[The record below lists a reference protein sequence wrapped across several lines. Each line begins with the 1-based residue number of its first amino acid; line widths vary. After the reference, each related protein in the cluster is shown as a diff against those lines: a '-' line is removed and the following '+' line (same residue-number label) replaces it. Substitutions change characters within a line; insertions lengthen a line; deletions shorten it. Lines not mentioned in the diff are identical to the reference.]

1 VDKEPPISPRIGRSL
16 NVIIS
21 RVSAVSRCNGSKV
34 PKVAAPARADRAA
47 EEATVAA
54 VEDVADPRTL
64 LNHAECQETALMNA
78 ALINCWAPL
87 SLRGIELKVVPAV
100 VTLAL
105 VVFTLP
111 TPLTANASGHTKGRT
126 VQPFTSEFKPGDYVW
141 HPEISPAGPVV
152 IIVSLPEQRMYVYRN
167 GVRIGRSTVSTG
179 KPGKRTPTG
188 VFTVL
193 QKKVSHESSI
203 YKGAQMPHM
212 HRLTWSGIAMHAG
225 QLPGY
230 PASAGCVR
238 MPVDFAEKL
247 YAITRNGTSVIIT
260 DDKFAPGETS
270 EPGRLLSGKT
280 GAPGRRLVAGRY
292 EWHPDKAPT
301 GPLSIILSGPD
312 QQAYVYRNGVEIGRA
327 AVSTSGLDRGFGSHV
342 YSALDKFDASG
353 RREWIST
360 ASFGRTRAP
369 DIKKLTN
376 QVTIPP
382 EFLERARAVVS
393 PGTTLIVTD
402 APVSS
407 QTHSGSGFNILTTN

>member
-1 VDKEPPISPRIGRSL
+1 
-16 NVIIS
+16 
-21 RVSAVSRCNGSKV
+21 
-34 PKVAAPARADRAA
+34 
-47 EEATVAA
+47 
-54 VEDVADPRTL
+54 
-64 LNHAECQETALMNA
+64 MNA
-78 ALINCWAPL
+78 ALINRWTPL
-87 SLRGIELKVVPAV
+87 GLRGIEIEVLPALA
-100 VTLAL
+100 TLAV
-105 VVFTLP
+105 VVFTLAR
-111 TPLTANASGHTKGRT
+111 PLTANASGHTKGRA

-188 VFTVL
+188 AFTVL

-203 YKGAQMPHM
+203 YQGAKMPHM
-212 HRLTWSGIAMHAG
+212 QRLTWSGIAMHAG
-225 QLPGY
+225 DLPGY

-247 YAITRNGTSVIIT
+247 YLVTRNGTSVIIT

-270 EPGRLLSGKT
+270 EPGRLLSGKA
-280 GAPGRRLVAGRY
+280 GASAPPLIAGRF

-301 GPLSIILSGPD
+301 GPLSMIISGPD

-327 AVSTSGLDRGFGSHV
+327 AVSTTSLGRGFGSHV
-342 YSALDKFDASG
+342 YSALDKFDANR

-360 ASFGRTRAP
+360 ASFGRSRTP
-369 DIKKLTN
+369 DIKELARR
-376 QVTIPP
+376 VTIAP
-382 EFLERARAVVS
+382 EFLEHARAAVL

-402 APVSS
+402 VHVGR
-407 QTHSGSGFNILTTN
+407 QTRSRSGFSILTTD